1 MKEASWRNFQSD
13 YIEKKKKKDLFLK
26 ILKTTI
32 GLCILILL
40 STGFFFVKSKL
51 PENNDAFR
59 KSENKDLVQTEPQAH
74 ETPNR
79 LLTTQLSTIIRNT
92 HFIHTDKNIF
102 FIDTPEES
110 YKVTTSIDIYL
121 QQYLLSQLERLKKLT
136 RGKPQRMA

>member
-1 MKEASWRNFQSD
+1 MKETSWRNFQSD

-26 ILKTTI
+26 TLKATI

-40 STGFFFVKSKL
+40 TTGFFFVKNKL
-51 PENNDAFR
+51 PENNDTFH
-59 KSENKDLVQTEPQAH
+59 KSENKNLVQTNPQTH

-121 QQYLLSQLERLKKLT
+121 QQYLLSLLDKLKK
-136 RGKPQRMA
+136 